1 MLSGSLFPNV
11 LFNLPYLLI
20 GVILLCWP
28 RGGMRWGIGK
38 PRSRSDKERASAEE
52 HWDHLLGDQSF
63 WLGEELTERRNWL
76 DLLRGWSGGYAVV
89 VAGITVGGEG
99 TVEAAARLKELG
111 LEGAILLV
119 AVLVQTLR
127 FEGKLAFHPS
137 IFFLGGLAFSIVG
150 WQGFVFAFA
159 GVGATNL
166 VLPTAAV
173 FLFCYAGVLLI
184 SGVFFGTALP
194 QAGFGA
200 GLALVPVLGA
210 LMTGRRLM
218 AQFGRKAKSLGR

>member
-20 GVILLCWP
+20 GVVLLCWP
-28 RGGMRWGIGK
+28 RGGMRWGMGK
-38 PRSRSDKERASAEE
+38 PRSCGDKERASAEE
-52 HWDHLLGDQSF
+52 HWDHLPGDQSF

-99 TVEAAARLKELG
+99 PVEAVARFKELG

-137 IFFLGGLAFSIVG
+137 IFFLVAWPLVSWGGKGSCSPLPG
-150 WQGFVFAFA
+150 WARLILCCRPRRFVCSAMRA
-159 GVGATNL
+159 
-166 VLPTAAV
+166 
-173 FLFCYAGVLLI
+173 CC
-184 SGVFFGTALP
+184 
-194 QAGFGA
+194 
-200 GLALVPVLGA
+200 
-210 LMTGRRLM
+210 
-218 AQFGRKAKSLGR
+218 